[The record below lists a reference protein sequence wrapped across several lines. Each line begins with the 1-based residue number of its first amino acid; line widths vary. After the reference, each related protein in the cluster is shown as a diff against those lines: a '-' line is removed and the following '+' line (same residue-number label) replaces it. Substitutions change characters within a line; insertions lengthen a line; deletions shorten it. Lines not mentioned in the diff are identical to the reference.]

1 MLVVGAIATT
11 GCNQAELKKALAD
24 AKAAEAQKDSL
35 LTEVL
40 ETTQFVTDVNS
51 ELAKA
56 KTLAVTT
63 TSSDPGLPGARKDR
77 EDRKAA
83 LERVQA
89 VIAKLNESEA
99 KLTETETRAKT
110 SRQRNARLLAQIETY
125 KKTIEDLRTTA
136 EAQKTEYEAQLA
148 AANTQIATLAGRVD
162 TLSTEKGQLESDK
175 AALTDTVVNLTAYK
189 NTVYY
194 AIGTKDELMKKGII
208 TKEGSKFLVFGGTRL
223 EPARNLSPDHF
234 TAIDKTQQKSIPLP
248 RTDKKYKIVSRQS
261 PTYLGGGVSKDGK
274 VSGTVEIAQPEEFWS
289 ASKYLILVQD
299 CARARKG
306 VGDGGAGPCGS
317 GATWALQA
325 GQRGCGQCVK
335 IANL

>member
-1 MLVVGAIATT
+1 MRMYAWTVILAGALATT

-40 ETTQFVTDVNS
+40 ETTQFVTDING

-56 KTLAVTT
+56 KSLAVTT
-63 TSSDPGLPGARKDR
+63 SSSDPGLPGARKDR

-83 LERVQA
+83 LARVNA

-99 KLTETETRAKT
+99 KLTETETRAKQ

-125 KKTIEDLRTTA
+125 KKTIDDLRTTA
-136 EAQKTEYEAQLA
+136 ETQKTDYEAQLA

-162 TLSTEKGQLESDK
+162 TLTTEKGKLESDK
-175 AALTDTVVNLTAYK
+175 AALSDTVVNLTTYK

-194 AIGTKDELMKKGII
+194 AVGTKDELMKKGVI

-223 EPARNLSPDHF
+223 EPARNLNPEAF
-234 TAIDKTQQKSIPLP
+234 TAIDKTQNTSIPLP
-248 RTDKKYKIVSRQS
+248 RNDKKYKIISRQS
-261 PTYLGGGVSKDGK
+261 PTYLAAGVSKDGK
-274 VSGTVEIAQPEEFWS
+274 VTGTVEIAQPEEFWS

-299 CARARKG
+299 
-306 VGDGGAGPCGS
+306 
-317 GATWALQA
+317 
-325 GQRGCGQCVK
+325 
-335 IANL
+335 

>member
-1 MLVVGAIATT
+1 MRKFAWTVILAGAMVTT

-40 ETTQFVTDVNS
+40 ETTQFVTDING

-56 KTLAVTT
+56 KSLAVTT
-63 TSSDPGLPGARKDR
+63 TSTDPGVPGARKDR

-83 LERVQA
+83 LARVNA

-99 KLTETETRAKT
+99 KLAETATRAKQ

-125 KKTIEDLRTTA
+125 KKTIDDLRTTA
-136 EAQKTEYEAQLA
+136 ETQKADFEAQIA

-162 TLSTEKGQLESDK
+162 TLTTEKGQLESDK
-175 AALTDTVVNLTAYK
+175 AALSDTVVNLTTYK

-194 AIGTKDELMKKGII
+194 AVGTKDELMKKGVI

-223 EPARNLSPDHF
+223 EPARNLNPEAF
-234 TAIDKTQQKSIPLP
+234 TAIDKTQNTSIPLP
-248 RTDKKYKIVSRQS
+248 RTDKKYKIISRQS
-261 PTYLGGGVSKDGK
+261 PTYLAAGVAKDGK
-274 VSGTVEIAQPEEFWS
+274 VTGTVEIAQPEEFWS

-299 CARARKG
+299 
-306 VGDGGAGPCGS
+306 
-317 GATWALQA
+317 
-325 GQRGCGQCVK
+325 
-335 IANL
+335 

>member
-1 MLVVGAIATT
+1 MRKYAWVLFVVGAFATT

-24 AKAAEAQKDSL
+24 AKSAEAQKDSL

-40 ETTQFVTDVNS
+40 ETTQFVTDING

-56 KTLAVTT
+56 KSLAVTA
-63 TSSDPGLPGARKDR
+63 TSTDPGLPGARKDR

-99 KLTETETRAKT
+99 KLTETEARAKT
-110 SRQRNARLLAQIETY
+110 SRQRNARLLAQIATY
-125 KKTIEDLRTTA
+125 KKTIEELRTTA
-136 EAQKTEYEAQLA
+136 EAQKLEYETQLA

-162 TLSTEKGQLESDK
+162 TLTTEKGQLESDK

-194 AIGTKDELMKKGII
+194 AVGTKDELMKKGIV

-223 EPARNLSPDHF
+223 EPARNLSPEAF
-234 TAIDKTQQKSIPLP
+234 TAIDKTANKSIPLP

-261 PTYLGGGVSKDGK
+261 PTYLASGVTKDGK
-274 VSGTVEIAQPEEFWS
+274 VTGTIDIGQPEEFWA

-299 CARARKG
+299 
-306 VGDGGAGPCGS
+306 
-317 GATWALQA
+317 
-325 GQRGCGQCVK
+325 
-335 IANL
+335 

>member
-1 MLVVGAIATT
+1 MRMYAWIVILAGALATT

-40 ETTQFVTDVNS
+40 ETTQFVTDING

-56 KTLAVTT
+56 KSLAVTT

-83 LERVQA
+83 LARVNA

-99 KLTETETRAKT
+99 KLNETETRAKQ

-125 KKTIEDLRTTA
+125 KKTIDDLRTTA
-136 EAQKTEYEAQLA
+136 ETQKTDYEAQLA

-162 TLSTEKGQLESDK
+162 TLTTEKGKLESDK
-175 AALTDTVVNLTAYK
+175 AALSDTVVNLTSYK

-194 AIGTKDELMKKGII
+194 AVGTKDELMKKGVI

-223 EPARNLSPDHF
+223 EPARNLNPEAF
-234 TAIDKTQQKSIPLP
+234 TAIDKTQNTSIPLP
-248 RTDKKYKIVSRQS
+248 RNDKKYKIISRQS
-261 PTYLGGGVSKDGK
+261 PTYLAAGVSKDGK
-274 VSGTVEIAQPEEFWS
+274 VTGTVEIAQPEEFWS

-299 CARARKG
+299 
-306 VGDGGAGPCGS
+306 
-317 GATWALQA
+317 
-325 GQRGCGQCVK
+325 
-335 IANL
+335 

>member
-1 MLVVGAIATT
+1 MRKYAWTLIVVGALAST

-24 AKAAEAQKDSL
+24 AKSAEAQKDSL

-56 KTLAVTT
+56 KSLAAANA
-63 TSSDPGLPGARKDR
+63 SSDPGLPGARKDR

-83 LERVQA
+83 LARVQS
-89 VIAKLNESEA
+89 VIAKLNESES
-99 KLTETETRAKT
+99 KLAETEARAKS

-125 KKTIEDLRTTA
+125 KKTIDDLRTTA
-136 EAQKTEYEAQLA
+136 EAQKADFETQLA

-162 TLSTEKGQLESDK
+162 TLTTEKGRLESDK
-175 AALTDTVVNLTAYK
+175 AALSDTVVNLTAYK

-194 AIGTKDELMKKGII
+194 AVGTKDELMKKGII

-223 EPARNLSPDHF
+223 EPARNLTPESF
-234 TAIDKTQQKSIPLP
+234 TAIDKTTNTSIPLP

-261 PTYLGGGVSKDGK
+261 PTYLAQGVAKDGK
-274 VSGTVEIAQPEEFWS
+274 ISGTLEIAQPEAFWS

-299 CARARKG
+299 
-306 VGDGGAGPCGS
+306 
-317 GATWALQA
+317 
-325 GQRGCGQCVK
+325 
-335 IANL
+335 

>member
-1 MLVVGAIATT
+1 MKRAWLIALAVVATT

-24 AKAAEAQKDSL
+24 AKSAEAQKDSL

-40 ETTQFVTDVNS
+40 ETTQFVTDING

-56 KTLAVTT
+56 KSLTVTT
-63 TSSDPGLPGARKDR
+63 TSTDPGLPGARKDR

-83 LERVQA
+83 LERVNA

-99 KLTETETRAKT
+99 KLVETETRAKT
-110 SRQRNARLLAQIETY
+110 SRQRNARLLAQIGTY
-125 KKTIEDLRTTA
+125 KKTIDDLRTTA
-136 EAQKTEYEAQLA
+136 EAQKADYESQLA

-162 TLSTEKGQLESDK
+162 TLTTEKGQLETVK

-194 AIGTKDELMKKGII
+194 AIGTKDELIKKGII

-223 EPARNLSPDHF
+223 EPARNLSPEGF
-234 TAIDKTQQKSIPLP
+234 TAIDKTTNKSIPLP

-261 PTYLGGGVSKDGK
+261 PTYLASGVTKDGK
-274 VSGTVEIAQPEEFWS
+274 VTGAVEIGQPEEFWS

-299 CARARKG
+299 
-306 VGDGGAGPCGS
+306 
-317 GATWALQA
+317 
-325 GQRGCGQCVK
+325 
-335 IANL
+335 

>member
-1 MLVVGAIATT
+1 MRMYAWTVILAGALATT

-40 ETTQFVTDVNS
+40 ETTQFVTDING

-56 KTLAVTT
+56 KSLAVTT

-83 LERVQA
+83 LARVNA

-99 KLTETETRAKT
+99 KLNETETRAKQ

-125 KKTIEDLRTTA
+125 KKTIDDLRTTA
-136 EAQKTEYEAQLA
+136 ETQKTDYEAQLA

-162 TLSTEKGQLESDK
+162 TLTTEKGKLESDK
-175 AALTDTVVNLTAYK
+175 AALSDTVVNLTTYK

-194 AIGTKDELMKKGII
+194 AVGTKDELMKKGVI

-223 EPARNLSPDHF
+223 EPARNLNPEAF
-234 TAIDKTQQKSIPLP
+234 TAIDKTQNTSIPLP
-248 RTDKKYKIVSRQS
+248 RNDKKYKIISRQS
-261 PTYLGGGVSKDGK
+261 PTYLAAGVSKDGK
-274 VSGTVEIAQPEEFWS
+274 VTGTVEIAQPEEFWS

-299 CARARKG
+299 
-306 VGDGGAGPCGS
+306 
-317 GATWALQA
+317 
-325 GQRGCGQCVK
+325 
-335 IANL
+335 

>member
-1 MLVVGAIATT
+1 MKRYAWTLILFGALATT
-11 GCNQAELKKALAD
+11 GCNQAELKKAVAD

-40 ETTQFVTDVNS
+40 ETTQFVTDINS

-56 KTLAVTT
+56 KSLAVTT
-63 TSSDPGLPGARKDR
+63 TSTDPGVPGARKDR

-83 LERVQA
+83 LERVNA

-99 KLTETETRAKT
+99 KLAETEARAKN
-110 SRQRNARLLAQIETY
+110 SRQRNARLLAQIENY

-136 EAQKTEYEAQLA
+136 ETQKAEYESQLA
-148 AANTQIATLAGRVD
+148 EKNTQIASLAGRVD
-162 TLSTEKGQLESDK
+162 TLTTEKGVLESDK
-175 AALTDTVVNLTAYK
+175 AALTYTVVNLTAYK

-194 AIGTKDELMKKGII
+194 AIGTKDELIKKGVI

-223 EPARNLSPDHF
+223 EPARNLNPEAF
-234 TAIDKTQQKSIPLP
+234 TAIDKTTNTSIPLP

-261 PTYLGGGVSKDGK
+261 PTYLAAGVTKDGK
-274 VSGTVEIAQPEEFWS
+274 VTGTVEIAQPEEFWS

-299 CARARKG
+299 
-306 VGDGGAGPCGS
+306 
-317 GATWALQA
+317 
-325 GQRGCGQCVK
+325 
-335 IANL
+335 